1 VRLVDGDVAVRPL
14 VEADAPAL
22 ADAARD
28 PLIPYYTSVPENYTL
43 ADAEEFIARGEN
55 QFAIIDA
62 GTDEVLGVVGFIL
75 MNHSKGHFGYWVG
88 KDARGRGVATRALRL
103 LTRWAAEE
111 HGLARLQ
118 LIVEPENVASIRVAE
133 KAGFTREAL
142 LRSYIELRGARRD
155 VYLYALIREDTPS
168 CASLRE
174 P

>member
-43 ADAEEFIARGEN
+43 ADAEEFIGRGDN
-55 QFAIIDA
+55 QFAIVDA

-155 VYLYALIREDTPS
+155 VYLYALIREDTP
-168 CASLRE
+168 
-174 P
+174 

>member
-43 ADAEEFIARGEN
+43 ADAEEFIGRGDN
-55 QFAIIDA
+55 QFAIVDA